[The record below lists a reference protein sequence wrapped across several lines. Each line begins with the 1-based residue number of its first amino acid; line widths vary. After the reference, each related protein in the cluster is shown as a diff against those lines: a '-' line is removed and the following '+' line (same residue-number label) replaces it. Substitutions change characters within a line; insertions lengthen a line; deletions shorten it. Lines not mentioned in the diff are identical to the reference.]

1 MTKSILL
8 KSAPLIALGLLYGGQ
23 AIAGYTALNSCKVTD
38 VQVTSYQQILG
49 GSQSSNTTYNASACL
64 GAYID
69 GDQGGNPV
77 PYPDFNLGLAGD
89 GLMNGQFQTNGL
101 GFTPGAF
108 VTDADLQNVGY
119 LDQNGNF
126 IPGANPSSP
135 TPDDPGWILLGKV
148 DTSGTGTQIFD
159 PVDIIGGKKNVENT
173 NDHDEIDIVRD
184 DFFSLTCNDDDCKS
198 GTWSLTPDADVIN
211 RINQYLPGKTGVF
224 DQFAIAF
231 KGATGFSI
239 YNFKAI
245 GLGINDLNSVFNF
258 SGTFTNIIFADKG
271 GNPAGVRGVSNVTIY
286 ARDPNPP
293 RTDIPEPAPLALLG
307 IGLLGLAGTTLR
319 RRRVAHT
326 A

>member
-8 KSAPLIALGLLYGGQ
+8 KSAPLIALGLLYGGV
-23 AIAGYTALNSCKVTD
+23 AYGGPVKPDGKKFLDSCDVTD

-49 GSQSSNTTYNASACL
+49 GYQSSNTTYNASACL
-64 GAYID
+64 GTYID

-89 GLMNGQFQTNGL
+89 GLMNGQFQTSGL
-101 GFTPGAF
+101 GFDPGAF
-108 VTDADLQNVGY
+108 VTDADLQNIGY
-119 LDQNGNF
+119 LDQDGNF

-148 DTSGTGTQIFD
+148 DVNTEKTLTQIFD
-159 PVDIIGGKKNVENT
+159 PVDIIGGKKN
-173 NDHDEIDIVRD
+173 DIVRD
-184 DFFSLTCNDDDCKS
+184 DFFSLTCTDTDCKS

-245 GLGINDLNSVFNF
+245 DLGINDLNSVFNF
-258 SGTFTNIIFADKG
+258 SGTFSNIIFAESG

-293 RTDIPEPAPLALLG
+293 GTDIPEPAPLALLG